1 MGEMISLADWRER
14 SDARD
19 AAVQS
24 AVEQLDEL
32 QQTLI
37 SAAMNI
43 ACAGIWRE
51 WDEATPEGTVVR
63 VGAHS
68 FVGCGDRVAE
78 LLGSLAGRIQE
89 DITAIE
95 AAEAKGERR
104 G

>member
-32 QQTLI
+32 QETLI
-37 SAAMNI
+37 SAAMHV
-43 ACAGIWRE
+43 ACAGVWRE
-51 WDEATPEGTVVR
+51 WDDSMPEGATVR
-63 VGAHS
+63 VGPAS
-68 FVGCGDRVAE
+68 FVGCGDPTAE
-78 LLGSLAGRIQE
+78 LLGLLAGRIQN

-95 AAEAKGERR
+95 AAETKGQQR